1 MKNLEALLNEYAES
15 HQNKVNL
22 KLHMICVPLIEWSL
36 LGMIS
41 LIPHPWHIHFAFV
54 EFNWSHLFALAA
66 MIYYLQFG
74 NLRALI
80 GSVLMAVAYLATI
93 AWITHE
99 HSHRHAAFLFIGVF
113 AVAWVGQFV
122 GHHIEGKKPSFFK
135 DLFFLLIGPLWVLEE
150 YLQIFHFSLR
160 KK

>member
-1 MKNLEALLNEYAES
+1 
-15 HQNKVNL
+15 
-22 KLHMICVPLIEWSL
+22 LIEWSL
-36 LGMIS
+36 LGLIS
-41 LIPHPWHIHFAFV
+41 LIPYPWHLHWGFV
-54 EFNWSHLFALAA
+54 QLNWAHLFALAA
-66 MIYYLQFG
+66 MLYYLQFG
-74 NLRALI
+74 NLRALL
-80 GSVLMAVAYLATI
+80 GSVLMAAAYLGII

-99 HSHRHAAFLFIGVF
+99 HSAHHAAFLFALVF
-113 AVAWVGQFV
+113 GVAWIGQFI